1 MDNAQILE
9 NLHTLLKESVVIPP
23 QSEEQTTYLIEDFV
37 KRLLF
42 RANKYP
48 KVRAC
53 SVAVVIDQLV
63 NKQTYLYLEKGKL
76 RAAFYPTDLENIGD
90 HYQYLS
96 RGLNENHLELQ
107 SLHQRVV
114 ELSKDLRNV
123 KEEISKAEKALENKR
138 TCIRNSIKDHFY
150 QFLLVETGQQP
161 TKVNRELFNF
171 YWESEV
177 THAEIRNRF
186 KALSS
191 KSEE

>member
-1 MDNAQILE
+1 MDNAQIVNTLR
-9 NLHTLLKESVVIPP
+9 TLLEESVVIPP
-23 QSEEQTTYLIEDFV
+23 QSEEQAKYLTEDFV
-37 KRLLF
+37 KRLVS
-42 RANKYP
+42 RANNYP
-48 KVRAC
+48 EVRAC

-63 NKQTYLYLEKGKL
+63 NKRTYLYLEEGKL
-76 RAAFYPTDLENIGD
+76 RAAFYPTDLENIGE

-96 RGLNENHLELQ
+96 RGLNVKHLELQ
-107 SLHQRVV
+107 NLHERVV

-138 TCIRNSIKDHFY
+138 TCIRISIKDHFY

-191 KSEE
+191 KSE